1 MRIIEFVAQALAAVS
16 IMLTLGLP
24 AGATEAVRRDAEII
38 GVASVIDDDTLEIHD
53 RRIRL
58 DGIDAPESAQLC
70 LREGR
75 KERCGQR
82 SALFLADLI
91 GHGTVRCV
99 PHDVD
104 RYGRDIATCWLGDVN
119 LNEEWP
125 QPVRRWPTGS
135 IRSGTSWPRVS
146 EGGRA
151 RDLVD
156 PVRDAVELSP
166 GALAKARG
174 RH

>member
-1 MRIIEFVAQALAAVS
+1 MQRSEEAAVRIIGFAAMTVGVV
-16 IMLTLGLP
+16 LTLGVP
-24 AGATEAVRRDAEII
+24 VSATEVLRRDAEII
-38 GVASVIDDDTLEIHD
+38 GVASVIDGDTLEIHD

-91 GHGTVRCV
+91 GQGTVRCV

-119 LNEEWP
+119 LNERMVAVGQAVAYRKYSKRYVAAEGEAEAAGLGIWSTRFEMP
-125 QPVRRWPTGS
+125 WDYRR
-135 IRSGTSWPRVS
+135 
-146 EGGRA
+146 A
-151 RDLVD
+151 
-156 PVRDAVELSP
+156 
-166 GALAKARG
+166 
-174 RH
+174 H